1 MDSSLICYTIFIF
14 FDLLFIFYR
23 LFVLIIY
30 IDFVSSALQILF
42 YIIFIFMT
50 LFYLFMIIINIPI
63 RIGCI
68 ESINQNLKDNKT
80 KKTVLGI
87 IVFAFGIFQ
96 LVVLSFFLGYVDY
109 YQVNCPFILTDD
121 FSEHY
126 KKRCQLYNKNMNSRY
141 SNQYICTYD
150 PTNDFKYK
158 YVRSGRSRYKKEK
171 KIREKIED
179 DFLVCVDF
187 SKEIEDNPIVT
198 SFCREYID
206 SKKYYC
212 SRTNQPKRYNKV
224 SDESCKSKT
233 KYYVGMIIIIV
244 ISYLEII
251 YAILAVFIHYYDL
264 PYYEFRHKK
273 KKTNY
278 NNKINNNNNTSVN
291 INNNLN
297 YIFGGDQKKNDAGFE
312 KKEEKGV
319 DKNGEFTKSEKKID
333 KESQFNSNNTS
344 NISSQ

>member
-14 FDLLFIFYR
+14 FYLLFIFYR
-23 LFVLIIY
+23 MFVLIIY

-50 LFYLFMIIINIPI
+50 LFYIFMIIINIPI

-80 KKTVLGI
+80 IKTVLGI
-87 IVFAFGIFQ
+87 IVVVFGIFQ
-96 LVVLSFFLGYVDY
+96 IIVFFIFLGYVDY
-109 YQVNCPFILTDD
+109 YKVNCPFTLTDD

-150 PTNDFKYK
+150 PTEDFKYK
-158 YVRSGRSRYKKEK
+158 FVRRGKRSYKKEK
-171 KIREKIED
+171 RIREKIED
-179 DFLVCVDF
+179 DFLVCVAF

-212 SRTNQPKRYNKV
+212 SRTNQPEKYNKV
-224 SDESCKSKT
+224 SDESCKSRT
-233 KYYVGMIIIIV
+233 KYYVGMIIILV
-244 ISYLEII
+244 ISYLEINYVI
-251 YAILAVFIHYYDL
+251 IAVCIHYYDL
-264 PYYEFRHKK
+264 
-273 KKTNY
+273 
-278 NNKINNNNNTSVN
+278 
-291 INNNLN
+291 
-297 YIFGGDQKKNDAGFE
+297 
-312 KKEEKGV
+312 
-319 DKNGEFTKSEKKID
+319 
-333 KESQFNSNNTS
+333 
-344 NISSQ
+344 

>member
-1 MDSSLICYTIFIF
+1 
-14 FDLLFIFYR
+14 
-23 LFVLIIY
+23 
-30 IDFVSSALQILF
+30 
-42 YIIFIFMT
+42 
-50 LFYLFMIIINIPI
+50 MIIINIPI

-80 KKTVLGI
+80 IKTVLGI
-87 IVFAFGIFQ
+87 IVVVFGIFQ
-96 LVVLSFFLGYVDY
+96 IIVFFIFLGYMDY
-109 YQVNCPFILTDD
+109 YKVNCPFTLTDD

-150 PTNDFKYK
+150 PTEDFKYK
-158 YVRSGRSRYKKEK
+158 FVRRGKRSYKKEK
-171 KIREKIED
+171 RIREKIED
-179 DFLVCVDF
+179 DFLVCVAF

-212 SRTNQPKRYNKV
+212 SRTNQPEKYNKV
-224 SDESCKSKT
+224 SDESCKSRT
-233 KYYVGMIIIIV
+233 KYYVGMIIILV
-244 ISYLEII
+244 ISYLEINYVI
-251 YAILAVFIHYYDL
+251 IAVCIHYYNL
-264 PYYEFRHKK
+264 PYYEFSHRKK

-278 NNKINNNNNTSVN
+278 NNKINNNSNNTSVN

-297 YIFGGDQKKNDAGFE
+297 YIFGGEQKRNDAGFE

-319 DKNGEFTKSEKKID
+319 DKNGENIKSEKKID
-333 KESQFNSNNTS
+333 KESQSNSS
-344 NISSQ
+344 NISNINNNNQ